1 MTDKELF
8 LKCAQE
14 TGIKLADYAMTR
26 VRDYAQAISFFRA
39 LRINNVLLGIDMASL
54 TCSGNV
60 KIMEES
66 QGCIYLI
73 EKDNSS
79 DDWFKFKEMIV
90 MNGELEDPDSAPEIF
105 IESDTDIEWSRTY
118 SKDGYQ
124 YGDWDEGRYLGLQI
138 KSERRIIYDKKSIK
152 KYLAIEEESCHNPK
166 IIVPPIRKFIRNTNR
181 EMFAYI
187 DVQECKKR
195 NDGRLI
201 VFERCNYTC
210 DDIIKMFSPN
220 YKEI

>member
-8 LKCAQE
+8 LKCAQKAD
-14 TGIKLADYAMTR
+14 IKVADYTMTR
-26 VRDYAQAISFFRA
+26 VKNYAQAVIFFRA
-39 LRINNVLLGIDMASL
+39 LRLNNVVLGIDMASQ

-66 QGCIYLI
+66 QGCIYLM
-73 EKDNSS
+73 EKDNPI

-90 MNGELEDPDSAPEIF
+90 MNGKLEDPDYAPEIF
-105 IESDTDIEWSRTY
+105 IEADTDIEWLRTY

-124 YGDWDEGRYLGLQI
+124 HLGEGRYWGLKS
-138 KSERRIIYDKKSIK
+138 KSEERIIYDKKIIK
-152 KYLAIEEESCHNPK
+152 EYLAIEEESCYNSE
-166 IIVPPIRKFIRNTNR
+166 IVVPPMRKFLRNTNR

-187 DVQECKKR
+187 NVQECRYR

-201 VFERCNYTC
+201 IYERCDYTC
-210 DDIIKMFSPN
+210 DDIIKVFSPK